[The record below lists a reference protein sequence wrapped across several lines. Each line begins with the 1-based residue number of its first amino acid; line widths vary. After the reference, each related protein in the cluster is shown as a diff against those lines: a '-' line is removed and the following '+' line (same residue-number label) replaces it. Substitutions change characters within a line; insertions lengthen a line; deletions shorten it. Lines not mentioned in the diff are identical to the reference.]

1 MHDRRRIR
9 ALAAAG
15 ARKSEIARAV
25 GCSRGAVDRALAP
38 GAALSYRRARRYDHE
53 GLGVDLLL
61 ARFPAMTSVAL
72 AAASG
77 WSGSLRQLQR
87 EVHRRRPAARRGAL
101 GLPVVEAGALPP
113 LPLPRTGR

>member
-1 MHDRRRIR
+1 
-9 ALAAAG
+9 
-15 ARKSEIARAV
+15 
-25 GCSRGAVDRALAP
+25 
-38 GAALSYRRARRYDHE
+38 
-53 GLGVDLLL
+53 
-61 ARFPAMTSVAL
+61 MTSVAL

-101 GLPVVEAGALPP
+101 GLPVVEAGSLPP